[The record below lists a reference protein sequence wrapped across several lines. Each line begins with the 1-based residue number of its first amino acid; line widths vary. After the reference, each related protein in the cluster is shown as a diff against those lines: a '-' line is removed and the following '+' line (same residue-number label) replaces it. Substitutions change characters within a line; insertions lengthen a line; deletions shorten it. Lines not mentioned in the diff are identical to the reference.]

1 MENRQYLNNKE
12 LYIEIIISKA
22 RGKLTRNAE
31 RMLELLAKKT
41 IKKMRY
47 WSNDDRLDC
56 YQSGLLDMFQ
66 NWYNFNEDKS
76 INAFAYFTEIF
87 KRGLAKGWNDLYKKK
102 GDNDG
107 GSSEDDGDDKNYDV
121 LFISYP
127 FFVYVCEKKGPP
139 SSHKDECVLNVRIH
153 SLMQWDDD

>member
-1 MENRQYLNNKE
+1 MEKHYLNNKE

-22 RGKLTRNAE
+22 QGRLTRNAE
-31 RMLELLAKKT
+31 KMLEILAKKT

-47 WSNDDRLDC
+47 YSNDDKLDC

-102 GDNDG
+102 GDNEHQIKLISINSANDG
-107 GSSEDDGDDKNYDV
+107 NG
-121 LFISYP
+121 L
-127 FFVYVCEKKGPP
+127 
-139 SSHKDECVLNVRIH
+139 H
-153 SLMQWDDD
+153 SI

>member
-1 MENRQYLNNKE
+1 MEKHYLNNKE
-12 LYIEIIISKA
+12 LFIEIIVSKSQG
-22 RGKLTRNAE
+22 RLTRNAE
-31 RMLELLAKKT
+31 RMLEILAKKT

-47 WSNDDRLDC
+47 YSNDDKLDC

-102 GDNDG
+102 GDNDHQIKLI
-107 GSSEDDGDDKNYDV
+107 SINSANDGNG
-121 LFISYP
+121 L
-127 FFVYVCEKKGPP
+127 
-139 SSHKDECVLNVRIH
+139 H
-153 SLMQWDDD
+153 SI

>member
-1 MENRQYLNNKE
+1 MEKHYLNNKE

-22 RGKLTRNAE
+22 QGRLTRNAE
-31 RMLELLAKKT
+31 KMLEILAKKT

-47 WSNDDRLDC
+47 YSNDDKLDC

-102 GDNDG
+102 GDNEHLIKLISINSANDG
-107 GSSEDDGDDKNYDV
+107 NG
-121 LFISYP
+121 L
-127 FFVYVCEKKGPP
+127 
-139 SSHKDECVLNVRIH
+139 H
-153 SLMQWDDD
+153 SI